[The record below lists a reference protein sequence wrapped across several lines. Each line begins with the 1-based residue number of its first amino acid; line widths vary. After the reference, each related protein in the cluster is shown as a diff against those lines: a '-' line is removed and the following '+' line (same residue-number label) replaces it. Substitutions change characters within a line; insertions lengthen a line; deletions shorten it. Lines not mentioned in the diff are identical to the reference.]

1 MGLGKSINLLL
12 ELQNWRELEVTQT
25 FMNFFQF
32 SDCGVGEGEDCH
44 DL

>member
-12 ELQNWRELEVTQT
+12 ELQIWRELEETQI
-25 FMNFFQF
+25 FMNFFQI
-32 SDCGVGEGEDCH
+32 SDCRVGEGEDYN